1 MGIFTKANR
10 IAAYKA
16 SDNQA
21 IQGFSGVFTPSTM
34 PLSIF
39 PDIDFTEYPAGER
52 EALSVPAV
60 YRAVSLYSTVISR
73 LPLRGAPFITR
84 HDNGA
89 VTPALTLAS
98 LTQDLILYGQAVLS
112 VTRTPE
118 GEIDNAIRVHPSR
131 WQVTPDNHIAI
142 DGKVQPDSSVVFFS
156 ALMPVGVLDAA
167 RHSIRQYTSMANTI
181 NNRTAAPQP
190 ATLVRETEASEA
202 TPEEIDEAIDNLT
215 EALRNKRG
223 GIVYVPKG
231 VEVEP
236 FGISDST
243 NALMIEARQAVR
255 TDLANFLTINAA
267 LLDGTQTGSGDVYT
281 NALQSKS
288 ELLEFSIK
296 NYSEVIADRLSQ
308 EDCTPAGTRVTFD
321 YSEWDTVLDAAGNIG
336 APRTLN
342 PVTEVNND

>member
-1 MGIFTKANR
+1 MGIFRKAEK
-10 IAAYKA
+10 IAAY
-16 SDNQA
+16 QPHTT
-21 IQGFSGVFTPSTM
+21 GYSGIYSQSTL

-39 PDIDFTEYPAGER
+39 PDFDHTDFPVGDR

-60 YRAVSLYSTVISR
+60 YRAVALYSSVISR
-73 LPLRGAPFITR
+73 LPLRGAPFLTR

-89 VTPALTLAS
+89 ITPGLTLAT
-98 LTQDLILYGQAVLS
+98 LVQDLMLHGRAVLS
-112 VTRTPE
+112 VTRTPD

-131 WQVTPDNHIAI
+131 WSITPDQHIAI
-142 DGKVQPDSSVVFFS
+142 DGKVQPDNAVVFFS
-156 ALMPVGVLDAA
+156 GLMPYGILDAA
-167 RHSIRQYTSMANTI
+167 RHSIRQYTSMCNTI

-215 EALRNKRG
+215 ETLRNRRG

-236 FGISDST
+236 FGISESS
-243 NALMIEARQAVR
+243 NSLMIEARQAVR
-255 TDLANFLTINAA
+255 TDLANFLTISAA
-267 LLDGTQTGSGDVYT
+267 LLDGTQTGAGDVYT

-296 NYSEVIADRLSQ
+296 TYSEVITDRLSQ
-308 EDCTPAGTRVTFD
+308 DDCTPAGNRVSFD

-336 APRTLN
+336 APRQLN
-342 PVTEVNND
+342 QVNEVTTSD